1 MAENVER
8 SRGRPQGYKFDRGGV
23 AAEMGPFI
31 GIVVNNVDNTRSGRL
46 QVYIEEFGATKVDG
60 KPDLTNTT
68 LWRTVSYCPPFYG
81 ATPVSGTSN
90 GVGTYP
96 GNRNSYGMWFTP
108 PDIGVKVICFFVAGD
123 PSQGYYLGCVPEQGI
138 NHMIPAIGASSKY
151 VPGNANQTQKFANS
165 PLMPVTEINEQN
177 NAINQNPRFFDQ
189 PKPTQ
194 SIVAGILWQQGL
206 NKDPVRG
213 PIRSNSQRESPSSVY
228 GISTP
233 GTAIYQGGGN
243 PKTIRSKLEKGE
255 VTPQDIK
262 VIGRMGGHTF
272 VMDDG
277 DIDGTDTLIRIR
289 TAKGH
294 QITMSDDG
302 DCFYITHANGQ
313 TWMEF
318 GKQGTVDVYSTNSI
332 NLRTEGTLNLHADK
346 NINMYAGGQIKM
358 KSEQRTA
365 IESTGQISLNAQKSL
380 LMYSK
385 GTLGIRADGTLALK
399 GKVST
404 WDGGKGLNLKAK
416 VINLNGAATAPVP
429 EVPVMNNYKL
439 VDTEFKSVE
448 GWIVKPGALETIVTR
463 APTHEPY
470 PYHGKGV
477 NSKADLN
484 DATVTVDPSVNI
496 SSADSI
502 SGRETLVTKAAKT
515 ATTVTET
522 PIVNPITIERYLSE
536 PPNGDSIGAEAE
548 QAFRDAASRTTPP
561 IPQTPEQAAAAV
573 ATATGVSSTALTAE
587 QLAIQNLSIN
597 GLPVNSGAQTP
608 QQAAEAVARAQG
620 QFRKP

>member
-8 SRGRPQGYKFDRGGV
+8 SRGRPQGYKFDRGGM

-60 KPDLTNTT
+60 SLDLTNTT

-81 ATPVSGTSN
+81 ATPVSGTSA

-108 PDIGVKVICFFVAGD
+108 PDLGVKVICFFVAGD

-138 NHMIPAIGASSKY
+138 NHMIPAIGSSNKY
-151 VPGNANQTQKFANS
+151 VPGNAKQKEKFVDS

-194 SIVAGILWQQGL
+194 SVVSGILFQQGL
-206 NKDPVRG
+206 NKDPIRG

-233 GTAIYQGGGN
+233 GTAIYQGGGD
-243 PKTIRSKLEKGE
+243 PKTIRAKLEKGE
-255 VTPQDIK
+255 VKPQDIQ

-277 DIDGTDTLIRIR
+277 DLSGTDTLIRIR

-346 NINMYAGGQIKM
+346 NINMYAGGTIKM
-358 KSEQRTA
+358 KAQEKMFM
-365 IESTGQISLNAQKSL
+365 ESGKTMVVSSLDKLVMSGTK
-380 LMYSK
+380 YVGIRSD
-385 GTLGIRADGTLALK
+385 GTLGIKSKMGGWEATSALNFK
-399 GKVST
+399 G
-404 WDGGKGLNLKAK
+404 K
-416 VINLNGAATAPVP
+416 VINLNGAPTPPVP
-429 EVPVMNNYKL
+429 EIPPLPNYKL
-439 VDTEFKSVE
+439 ADTKFVKTE
-448 GWIVKPGALETIVTR
+448 GWIVEPGTLETIVTR

-470 PYHGKGV
+470 PYHAKGV
-477 NSKADLN
+477 NNKTDLN
-484 DATVTVDPSVNI
+484 ETPPGQDPVSSTNVI
-496 SSADSI
+496 SAS
-502 SGRETLVTKAAKT
+502 TLSTQTSLQTKAANKVVEAAKSSLT
-515 ATTVTET
+515 KAINAENYISEFPASADIGQEAQEIYNIGQRLANPSTTPT
-522 PIVNPITIERYLSE
+522 VNPTLQ
-536 PPNGDSIGAEAE
+536 E
-548 QAFRDAASRTTPP
+548 Q
-561 IPQTPEQAAAAV
+561 I
-573 ATATGVSSTALTAE
+573 ATVE
-587 QLAIQNLSIN
+587 
-597 GLPVNSGAQTP
+597 
-608 QQAAEAVARAQG
+608 EAQG
-620 QFRKP
+620 RLNKS